1 MTGRTNTNERSN
13 TKTPK
18 RREDNF
24 TIAHLNA
31 RSVLPRTGTT
41 SPSSRTL
48 SLRISLTSLPLARL
62 GWILRSKSRVIP
74 SLVLIVQTK
83 LGAACVP
90 LWKIISWPK
99 DLAICHWSLNLAF
112 TYHGSKSRQET
123 AIHSWYARL
132 IGLLPR
138 LQTSFIRILVM
149 LFLLCHQINL
159 FLS

>member
-31 RSVLPRTGTT
+31 RSVLSRTGTT

-62 GWILRSKSRVIP
+62 DIEIEIP
-74 SLVLIVQTK
+74 GYTIFGLDRPNKVGGGVCAFVKNNLM
-83 LGAACVP
+83 
-90 LWKIISWPK
+90 
-99 DLAICHWSLNLAF
+99 AICHWSLNLAF

-138 LQTSFIRILVM
+138 LQTTFIRILVM
-149 LFLLCHQINL
+149 LFLLCH
-159 FLS
+159 